1 MANTPVLRITGT
13 DNGGGRFYV
22 AERQYKAV
30 PYDNQ
35 DPVKPEGEVAVN
47 STQASLVDSIFLSQ
61 YDNSGELTKTISK
74 GDVIEL
80 GKARFTVITEGL
92 ELYVAFVPGYDRFF
106 VEDVVYDLV
115 VYPATGVTR
124 LALDEEIAARVSG
137 DQASLNE
144 INNVDDKV
152 EIFEKK
158 VENITGRV
166 SDLEASET
174 PVGTVVM
181 YFGTSAPTG
190 WFVCDGRSF
199 DISTYTRLH
208 DHLKTVPN
216 YISGKMPDFKGLY
229 PGGAGSGR
237 GNNLTVGGLTATNT
251 YFPMRTAQPSG
262 GPPTS
267 QGNLPDGGVRGFTAT
282 GNTNAYSDSA
292 AQVSIPEGWDV
303 VTRGPTLTINFIMKD

>member
-47 STQASLVDSIFLSQ
+47 ATQASLVDSIFLSQ

-80 GKARFTVITEGL
+80 GKARFRVITEGL

-115 VYPATGVTR
+115 VYPATGVTQV
-124 LALDEEIAARVSG
+124 ALDEEIAARVSG
-137 DQASLNE
+137 DQTSLNE

-152 EIFEKK
+152 DIFEEK
-158 VENITGRV
+158 VETITGRV
-166 SDLEASET
+166 SALEAEFPIPTS
-174 PVGTVVM
+174 
-181 YFGTSAPTG
+181 TSA
-190 WFVCDGRSF
+190 
-199 DISTYTRLH
+199 
-208 DHLKTVPN
+208 
-216 YISGKMPDFKGLY
+216 ISGINFKGMVAIGTASNPSLKQGQLY
-229 PGGAGSGR
+229 
-237 GNNLTVGGLTATNT
+237 
-251 YFPMRTAQPSG
+251 F
-262 GPPTS
+262 
-267 QGNLPDGGVRGFTAT
+267 
-282 GNTNAYSDSA
+282 NTNSFMLM
-292 AQVSIPEGWDV
+292 VG
-303 VTRGPTLTINFIMKD
+303 K